1 MIDAF
6 FIAGTD
12 TDVGKT
18 VASKAILNALALKDL
33 KTIGYKPVAAGSE
46 KTSEGYRNSDALYLQ
61 KASTLDVDYDEVNPY
76 ALEPISSFSA
86 LCTNNG
92 KFRHC
97 SASVA

>member
-33 KTIGYKPVAAGSE
+33 KTIGYKPLQRVARKQA
-46 KTSEGYRNSDALYLQ
+46 
-61 KASTLDVDYDEVNPY
+61 KATEIQMLCICKKPPHLTLTMIRSIHT
-76 ALEPISSFSA
+76 LWSCQLHRI
-86 LCTNNG
+86 
-92 KFRHC
+92 
-97 SASVA
+97 

>member
-46 KTSEGYRNSDALYLQ
+46 KTSEGYETQMLCICKKPPHLT
-61 KASTLDVDYDEVNPY
+61 STMMRSIHTL
-76 ALEPISSFSA
+76 
-86 LCTNNG
+86 
-92 KFRHC
+92 
-97 SASVA
+97 